1 MRFIR
6 DRGEVGV
13 RYLCDAC
20 PKVGVGY
27 LCDACPE
34 VGVGYLCS
42 ACPKCSDPQKQA
54 RPPPPEQQMM
64 KVVGSRPMRSNLS
77 TLQLALFQQLWQKVV
92 GSRPMRSNLSTLQLA
107 LFQQLWQTKSQ
118 RQWPQ
123 NQLFRTTE
131 ARDCP
136 THSSTYLIM
145 QLWGSHNPPLKLFSL
160 FFKTFSLIFT
170 GGGGGGGS
178 GGAFLIFLT
187 EPRQIKSREVELVH
201 RHLIESP
208 ERWRAG
214 RWSWSVIAGWTVLLL
229 SCSSTVA
236 FRTLSLWPCSTQ
248 LLKEQLAKYISC
260 FALAGSPPP

>member
-27 LCDACPE
+27 LCDACPKVGVGYLCDACPE

-42 ACPKCSDPQKQA
+42 ACTKCSDPQKQA
-54 RPPPPEQQMM
+54 RPPPPAQQMM
-64 KVVGSRPMRSNLS
+64 
-77 TLQLALFQQLWQKVV
+77 KVV

-160 FFKTFSLIFT
+160 FFKTFFFFFLL
-170 GGGGGGGS
+170 GGGGEWGGVLDFFNRAQTDEEQGGG
-178 GGAFLIFLT
+178 
-187 EPRQIKSREVELVH
+187 
-201 RHLIESP
+201 
-208 ERWRAG
+208 AG
-214 RWSWSVIAGWTVLLL
+214 L
-229 SCSSTVA
+229 S
-236 FRTLSLWPCSTQ
+236 
-248 LLKEQLAKYISC
+248 
-260 FALAGSPPP
+260 